1 MKTVSEKDKYLIA
14 VDARL
19 CGARNGN
26 VVVLNDGS
34 RWRLR
39 GLTIDPITR

>member
-1 MKTVSEKDKYLIA
+1 MTEKNRYQIA

-19 CGARNGN
+19 CGARNGM
-26 VVVLNDGS
+26 VIVLDDGS

-39 GLTIDPITR
+39 GLTIEPVAV